1 MADPRIRAALFDVLE
16 QNRPRQ
22 GNEGNLQSGL
32 VLGEAARA
40 LGIRRDRQAE
50 QDLLT
55 EWQNLFRIGYL
66 AWGHNLDNP
75 NPPFCHFTERGVAVL
90 EHVQRD
96 PANPQG
102 YLAHLARVAEI
113 SPIAMSYLTE
123 ALDCYVAG
131 LHKAGAV
138 LLGGAVER
146 LAADVRDAVAQRAQR
161 LNEKVPEALNDWRI
175 KRVLDALKAFFDQQK
190 QQFAGELRE
199 RYEAYWPAFTQQI
212 RAIRNDVGHPSSIE
226 PITADAVHAA
236 FLVFPEVAGVADAL
250 IRWTRAVE
258 D

>member
-1 MADPRIRAALFDVLE
+1 MADPRIRAALLDVLE
-16 QNRPRQ
+16 QNRPRP
-22 GNEGNLQSGL
+22 GSEGNLQSNQ
-32 VLGEAARA
+32 VLSETAKA
-40 LGIRRDRQAE
+40 LGIRRDHQAE
-50 QDLLT
+50 QALLT
-55 EWQNLFRIGYL
+55 EWNELFRTGYL
-66 AWGHNLDNP
+66 AWGHDLNNP

-90 EHVQRD
+90 EHAQRD

-138 LLGGAVER
+138 LLGGAAER
-146 LAADVRDAVAQRAQR
+146 LAADVRDAVVHRAQR
-161 LNEKVPEALNDWRI
+161 LNEKAPEALNDWRI

-190 QQFAGELRE
+190 QLFAGELKE
-199 RYEAYWPAFTQQI
+199 RYEAYWPAFTQHI
-212 RAIRNDVGHPSSIE
+212 RAIRNDAGHPSSIE

-236 FLVFPEVAGVADAL
+236 FLVFPEVANVAGAL
-250 IRWTRAVE
+250 VRWARAVE